1 MVPPQNFSLPM
12 LSLLQAA
19 SRCISFHPS
28 PSFSLGCV
36 ATGEYTSAQVSCTPP
51 GARPR
56 QLSRNRE
63 ERSRVGAV
71 VHFGGV
77 CLLCLHP
84 AANSA
89 LLWRWMKLCCDAAVI
104 PAYRHSPDR
113 IPGTMIF
120 LVDCVC
126 ALGKTTGARD
136 SLAPP
141 SPKNLDTLRPPA
153 FLRQCAR
160 REAFHAWCT
169 L

>member
-1 MVPPQNFSLPM
+1 
-12 LSLLQAA
+12 
-19 SRCISFHPS
+19 
-28 PSFSLGCV
+28 
-36 ATGEYTSAQVSCTPP
+36 
-51 GARPR
+51 
-56 QLSRNRE
+56 
-63 ERSRVGAV
+63 VGAV

-77 CLLCLHP
+77 CLLCLHQ

-89 LLWRWMKLCCDAAVI
+89 LLWRWMQLCCDAAVI
-104 PAYRHSPDR
+104 PADRHSHDR

-126 ALGKTTGARD
+126 ALGKMTGARD

-141 SPKNLDTLRPPA
+141 SSKNLDTLGPPEL
-153 FLRQCAR
+153 LRQCER